1 MCFYLPAKFYQSCF
15 IFWKQLLSCVT
26 AAPLLN
32 CLGQLENCVVFIL
45 CSTIPLV
52 KEKGKTIRLLYT
64 YFVVLVDF
72 VSCQICGMHQNAS
85 YDWCQKLFFFSS
97 REYWVT
103 WSPTECTVAFGMAVF
118 SYIQPAGCMQPST
131 TYSAAAPCPMLSWWQ
146 LCHTTS
152 PSPALNTIWAETR
165 AQLIANSDCGK

>member
-32 CLGQLENCVVFIL
+32 CLGQLENYVVFIL

-85 YDWCQKLFFFSS
+85 YDWCQKLFFSHLGS
-97 REYWVT
+97 TGSPGALLSAQWHLGWLCSVT
-103 WSPTECTVAFGMAVF
+103 SNLLAACSPAQLTV
-118 SYIQPAGCMQPST
+118 QQLP
-131 TYSAAAPCPMLSWWQ
+131 APC
-146 LCHTTS
+146 CHGGSSATPHRPVQHWT
-152 PSPALNTIWAETR
+152 PSGLKPGH
-165 AQLIANSDCGK
+165 S